1 LGGISEA
8 GDDEIRNR
16 VASLRARAGLMVGS
30 ETGKAMRFLITAGV
44 GLVPTAALP
53 ALGLSVADQFIVDRL
68 LPRSGIAAFVND
80 LYISI
85 FKPIKMN

>member
-1 LGGISEA
+1 
-8 GDDEIRNR
+8 
-16 VASLRARAGLMVGS
+16 
-30 ETGKAMRFLITAGV
+30 MRFLITAGV
-44 GLVPTAALP
+44 GLVPGAELP

-68 LPRSGIAAFVND
+68 LPRSGIAAFVNN